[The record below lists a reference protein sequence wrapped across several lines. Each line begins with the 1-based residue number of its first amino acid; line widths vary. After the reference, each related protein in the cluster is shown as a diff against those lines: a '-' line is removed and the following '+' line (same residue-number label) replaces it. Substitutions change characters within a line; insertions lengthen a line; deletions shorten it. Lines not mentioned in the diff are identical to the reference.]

1 MIRSLC
7 ITVLLVLGTW
17 NQIYADSDEWR
28 TTAEPAAISA
38 ADMQAIGSAVCGNGG
53 FEETEGG
60 LICSICPEFT
70 GNAGSNSGLEIGQ
83 PFRGRFSGAKAG
95 EEWIVDTEG
104 CEAHFAGFGGA
115 ILLGQAKSKPLPG
128 SPAAVLGS
136 KLTVAATNKP
146 LSFIYYKPGFRL
158 NDCLIFGGKDK
169 RSLLVCNEADMAQ
182 GEVIGHISAMEISRR
197 DITRWRLLRWYDN
210 AASNMSK
217 IISVVPTEMR
227 EVQLKDGQKS
237 LQITL
242 TIAENNLDNK
252 DKSPEETKKEV
263 TLVYL
268 RKSQRLFATPE
279 TQQLLGE
286 INLLTGKMLD

>member
-1 MIRSLC
+1 MIRSLS
-7 ITVLLVLGTW
+7 IMAALVLGAW
-17 NQIYADSDEWR
+17 NQVHADANEWR
-28 TTAEPAAISA
+28 TTLEPAAITA
-38 ADMQAIGSAVCGNGG
+38 YEMQAIGNAVCGDGG
-53 FEETEGG
+53 FEETENG
-60 LICSICPEFT
+60 LSCTICPEFT
-70 GNAGSNSGLEIGQ
+70 GNAGSNSGLEIGH

-95 EEWIVDTEG
+95 QEWIVDTEG

-115 ILLGQAKSKPLPG
+115 LLLEQTISRPLPG
-128 SPAAVLGS
+128 SPAAVLSS
-136 KLTVAATNKP
+136 KPATAPTNSP
-146 LSFIYYKPGFRL
+146 LSLIYYKPGFRL
-158 NDCLIFGGKDK
+158 NDCLIFGGKDE

-210 AASNMSK
+210 SASDMARM
-217 IISVVPTEMR
+217 ISVVPTDMR
-227 EVQLKDGQKS
+227 QVQLKDGEQS

-242 TIAENNLDNK
+242 AIAENSADSK
-252 DKSPEETKKEV
+252 VKSPKTTEKNV

-286 INLLTGKMLD
+286 INLLTGQMLD